1 MNNTKINFS
10 ILALLISISW
20 FVISFIF
27 GEDSLGGALHDFRY
41 HEKYFYNFSDNFSQT
56 INEYGRNSEVRN
68 SPVFYILFSKLYSL
82 GITIDN
88 LKYFNFLIIFP
99 ILFFFNK
106 CLDLRFKN
114 IEKNT
119 KFFFKFLYFLI
130 AHN

>member
-20 FVISFIF
+20 FVISFIL

-99 ILFFFNK
+99 ILFFF
-106 CLDLRFKN
+106 
-114 IEKNT
+114 
-119 KFFFKFLYFLI
+119 
-130 AHN
+130 